1 MKKYLIKEYRQEFN
15 YTQAQLAELVG
26 CDQPMIARWENIEED
41 SNKTISNET

>member
-26 CDQPMIARWENIEED
+26 MRPTNDC
-41 SNKTISNET
+41 KVGKY